1 MNSQTTIASIS
12 VFFSFLLF
20 TGCSPEFC
28 SQYPDAAP
36 CQDIELPPDTP
47 EDQPTSGEISPQ
59 KPTSESFTEK
69 RETIFDVLWVINSDP
84 PEGGASS
91 TTLTIDPSSVLDIG
105 FGGNIPNATGGLWE
119 TSTWMA
125 ATNVGFLLGETMQS
139 YKIYLSVDSDTPIDG
154 PSAGGMITTAILS
167 LLRGDSIQSN
177 VAMTGTINPDGTIG
191 PVGGIPNKL
200 EGAKEKNKS
209 LVLIPYG
216 QKSEEVIKQSRK
228 LDITVEEVADIYEAY
243 EKITGKTLPKAEP
256 NTNDRIELSD
266 AADQQILQKAKNWK
280 SQYQSGQSR
289 IASIRRSSIDEI
301 SEAIGALLNE
311 AEASFSKAQSYE
323 DNGDF
328 IGAYNKYIEAVVWVE
343 SAAEIGRFFDLAENL
358 DESAIG
364 AQLENAWDSAR
375 SKVDSLLTRLDASE
389 PQTASDAI
397 ALTQA
402 YGAWSIAQGLLDYA
416 ENTWEQSSSDEEIG
430 TALIWIVMSPAL
442 ANTQISL
449 GNDLLDLGLDEK
461 GASLSISDDE
471 LQGFS
476 KILESS
482 ATANLGF
489 LDNLLA
495 QKWGLT
501 IEEIQQSL
509 PSVDTDYAFAKAT
522 LDALSGLNDTSEEQK
537 PYAKLGASLTS
548 YGFSSRLI
556 AKYYSLEA
564 QLDGNNEVIGF
575 ERQRSLIHMLDF
587 AEQRA
592 EAVIRLAEDAGNNTN
607 LLVLG
612 YDGAKLA
619 GSGSPADQINALGEF
634 WSVTLS
640 GKLMAIFSGQ
650 SLTQQP
656 K

>member
-36 CQDIELPPDTP
+36 CQGIELPPDTP
-47 EDQPTSGEISPQ
+47 EDQPTSGETSPQ

-256 NTNDRIELSD
+256 STKGRIELSD

-343 SAAEIGRFFDLAENL
+343 SAENL

-482 ATANLGF
+482 ATANLAY

-495 QKWGLT
+495 QKWELT

-564 QLDGNNEVIGF
+564 QLDGNNEVVGF

-587 AEQRA
+587 AEQRS

-619 GSGSPADQINALGEF
+619 GSGTPADQINALGEF